1 MDSLLELTGLSA
13 NFWGSLGGL
22 IVFLIAIIA
31 IVCGQSE
38 AKDNPSP
45 QPARDWDL
53 FKLGEIYDE
62 PKPVTVVQR
71 EPKVS
76 TYSAF
81 SKPNKPKKQVDPADE
96 KIKSLKKE
104 LQIKQLEKKIASIT
118 RTNERVNKKQ
128 TRHPLTDD
136 CVDTLVSLG
145 YKKSDAK
152 KAVAGCL
159 QENNPSTVQE
169 FLNIYYSKVS

>member
-1 MDSLLELTGLSA
+1 MDSLFEVTGLSA
-13 NFWGSLGGL
+13 SFWGNLGA
-22 IVFLIAIIA
+22 ISFLIFVAVA
-31 IVCGQSE
+31 FFLGKEE
-38 AKDNPSP
+38 AKNNPNP

-62 PKPVTVVQR
+62 PKPATVVQR

-81 SKPNKPKKQVDPADE
+81 SKPKKAKKQVDPADE
-96 KIKSLKKE
+96 KIKSLRKE

-145 YKKSDAK
+145 YRKSDAK
-152 KAVAGCL
+152 KEVAGCL